1 MSNDFLWVE
10 KYRPTKISECILEE
24 SSSKIF
30 EGFIKNKEI
39 PHLMLAGSAGIGKTT
54 IAKILCKEIE
64 SDFIMIN
71 ASDERGIDTIR
82 NKVKQFASSRSFSSS
97 VKVIILDEADSL
109 TPEAQKAIRGV
120 FEEFYRNC
128 RFILTCNYKNK
139 LIEPIHSRCS
149 VIDFSIKPLNKPA
162 LALKLLDRVDYI
174 LTAESIRYDKEVLVQ
189 LIMKFFPDF
198 RRLINELQRYSSTG
212 EINSGILSSNSIQIV
227 ELIKFLSNKEFTNVR
242 KWVVDNIDNESD
254 AIFRLVYDS
263 LYDYLKPAS
272 IPEAVIVIAEYQYKS
287 AFVADSEINTL
298 AALTEIMLRCEFK

>member
-24 SSSKIF
+24 SSSNIF
-30 EGFIKNKEI
+30 DGFIKNKEI
-39 PHLMLAGSAGIGKTT
+39 PHLMLTGSAGIGKTT
-54 IAKILCKEIE
+54 IAKILCTEIE

-82 NKVKQFASSRSFSSS
+82 NKVKQFASTKSFSSAG
-97 VKVIILDEADSL
+97 KVIILDEADSM

-149 VIDFSIKPLNKPA
+149 VIDFSITPSNKPA
-162 LALKLLDRVDYI
+162 LALKLLDRIEYI
-174 LTAESIRYDKEVLVQ
+174 LTTESVKYDKEVLVH

-198 RRLINELQRYSSTG
+198 RRLINELQRYSSSG
-212 EINSGILSSNSIQIV
+212 GINSGILSVNSIRIN
-227 ELIKFLSNKEFTNVR
+227 ELVGFLSRKEFTNVR

-254 AIFRLVYDS
+254 AIYRSVYDS
-263 LYDYLKPAS
+263 LYDYLKPGS
-272 IPEAVIVIAEYQYKS
+272 IPEAVVIIAEYQYKS
-287 AFVADSEINTL
+287 AFVADPEINIL
-298 AALTEIMLRCEFK
+298 AALTEIMIRCEFK